1 VILTRRHYNHSRYK
15 EQLFYM
21 PPGQNPLTFDALGF
35 WNNRQE
41 DYPRVAAVARK
52 LFAIPATSAAVQ
64 RAFSKSRNLIS
75 DYRTD
80 LLVQN
85 IDDLL
90 TVSTNASHVHL
101 EEVDAAE

>member
-1 VILTRRHYNHSRYK
+1 
-15 EQLFYM
+15 M

-35 WNNRQE
+35 WHQRHE
-41 DYPRVAAVARK
+41 EYPRVAAVARK

-80 LLVQN
+80 LLVRN

-90 TVSTNASHVHL
+90 AVSTNFSNINW
-101 EEVDAAE
+101 EDVDAAE